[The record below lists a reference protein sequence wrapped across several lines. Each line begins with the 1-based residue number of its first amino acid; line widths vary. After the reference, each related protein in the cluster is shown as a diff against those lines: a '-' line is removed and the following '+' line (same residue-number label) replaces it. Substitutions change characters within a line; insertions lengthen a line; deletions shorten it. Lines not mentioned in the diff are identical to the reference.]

1 MNIENIRQS
10 HFFKS
15 MRKEWLVRGLLR
27 SVLSPLMLTLITG
40 LIFRPLSIIFFIS
53 AVIVAVREVLNIHF
67 SLLAL
72 AEMNEKDFAELV
84 KQSDESKLESAVIGS
99 YAKDGLLLRSAYIP
113 YNSIVKM
120 KYYTPKLLSEFF
132 KDVISFIFLG
142 SPWRS
147 KNPRVIIHRKA
158 ELFGKEFTLRFERS
172 LPRGINCAPML
183 DQFTDEITAR
193 SANKVLIDNDYVF
206 YGKF

>member
-40 LIFRPLSIIFFIS
+40 LIFWPLSIIFFIS

-84 KQSDESKLESAVIGS
+84 KQSNEGKLESAIIGS

-147 KNPRVIIHRKA
+147 KNPRVIIHLKA
-158 ELFGKEFTLRFERS
+158 ELFGKEFILRFERS

-183 DQFTDEITAR
+183 EQFTDKITAK